1 MLRLIPLLISLCL
14 LSLKMDNNTKQVMK
28 NFKRQEA
35 VHEGREKYLN
45 KLKGSI
51 SNGATKS
58 GSRDISN
65 ASSDATNATTSATNS
80 AASAITSSRD
90 FCIYGVAVVAVLA
103 IGVCVFFVY
112 NETFSQTS
120 NNKLAKE

>member
-1 MLRLIPLLISLCL
+1 MGNEI
-14 LSLKMDNNTKQVMK
+14 KAEK
-28 NFKRQEA
+28 NM
-35 VHEGREKYLN
+35 HEGREKYLN

-58 GSRDISN
+58 GSSDISN